1 VGRLKKDPP
10 DWRREP
16 ILESKSFG
24 SITSEFSIFT
34 ELEKPQI
41 DPCYKESEL
50 DEDVGAWTEDDDED
64 VGYKEVDSGE
74 GLIEY

>member
-10 DWRREP
+10 DRRREP
-16 ILESKSFG
+16 ILESESFG
-24 SITSEFSIFT
+24 SIASEFSIFT

-50 DEDVGAWTEDDDED
+50 DEDVRRWTEDDDED

-74 GLIEY
+74 GLEY